1 LRFKRFFYIGLFIIL
16 FLFGLFIF
24 YRPILEEAG
33 RFLTPKSQESADLVI
48 VAGNQI
54 IKNAAFDTSIRL
66 LSLGKAKSVAVVLHL
81 PPKEGQ
87 LFGIQESY
95 PLQVIKEMEHAGIE
109 KDKIK
114 VLLTPFD
121 GHPITLREAQFV
133 IERLSGDGIR
143 SAILVSEGFHTR
155 RSLGVYRQEGARVG
169 IHVIPYPYFIE
180 YESDSWWN
188 KPDGWRAFL
197 QESLKLVYY
206 VLRGYVSVKYLM
218 DYK

>member
-1 LRFKRFFYIGLFIIL
+1 M
-16 FLFGLFIF
+16 
-24 YRPILEEAG
+24 
-33 RFLTPKSQESADLVI
+33 V
-48 VAGNQI
+48 
-54 IKNAAFDTSIRL
+54 
-66 LSLGKAKSVAVVLHL
+66 VVLHL

-133 IERLSGDGIR
+133 VDRVSGGGAR
-143 SAILVSEGFHTR
+143 SAILVCEGFHTL

-169 IHVIPYPYFIE
+169 LHVIPYPYFTE
-180 YESDSWWN
+180 YESDSWWQ
-188 KPDGWRAFL
+188 KVDGWRAFL
-197 QESLKLVYY
+197 EESVKLFYY
-206 VLRGYVSVKYLM
+206 LIRGYLSVKYLIV
-218 DYK
+218 